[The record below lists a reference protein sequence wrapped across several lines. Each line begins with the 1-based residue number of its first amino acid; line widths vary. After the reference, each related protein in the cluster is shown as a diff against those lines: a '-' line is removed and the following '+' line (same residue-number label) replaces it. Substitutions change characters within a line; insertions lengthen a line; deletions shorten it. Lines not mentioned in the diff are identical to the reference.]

1 MISVVI
7 AAYNGGKYIKA
18 QLDSV
23 LSQLSDGDE
32 VVISDDLPE
41 GDTISAVQE
50 YLDTDK
56 RVRYIEGSGKG
67 VIKNFENAVSAARGD
82 YIFLCDQ
89 DDVWLPGKVDAVM
102 KAFQSGAAVVMHDA
116 KITDANL
123 NVTEESFF
131 DLMGTKKG
139 IVKNIIKNTYIGC
152 CMAFSANIRPY
163 ILPFPD
169 DIPMHDQWIGLI
181 GEKYGEVALIKE
193 PYILYR
199 RHGATVTGGS
209 TTLKQKIKWRAA
221 IIRRLHESR
230 LAYE

>member
-1 MISVVI
+1 
-7 AAYNGGKYIKA
+7 
-18 QLDSV
+18 
-23 LSQLSDGDE
+23 
-32 VVISDDLPE
+32 
-41 GDTISAVQE
+41 
-50 YLDTDK
+50 
-56 RVRYIEGSGKG
+56 
-67 VIKNFENAVSAARGD
+67 
-82 YIFLCDQ
+82 
-89 DDVWLPGKVDAVM
+89 
-102 KAFQSGAAVVMHDA
+102 
-116 KITDANL
+116 
-123 NVTEESFF
+123 
-131 DLMGTKKG
+131 MGTKKG

-152 CMAFSANIRPY
+152 CMALSASLKPY

>member
-41 GDTISAVQE
+41 GDTFDVVKE
-50 YLDTDK
+50 YLDSDA
-56 RVRYIEGSGKG
+56 RVRYIKGPGRG
-67 VIKNFENAVSAARGD
+67 VIKNFENAVNAARGD

-116 KITDANL
+116 KITDADL

-152 CMAFSANIRPY
+152 CMALSASLKPY

-169 DIPMHDQWIGLI
+169 DIPMHDQWIGLV
-181 GEKYGEVALIKE
+181 GEKYGEVNLIKE

-209 TTLKQKIKWRAA
+209 TTLKQKIMWRAA

-230 LAYE
+230 LSYE

>member
-7 AAYNGGKYIKA
+7 AAYNGGKYIGA

-41 GDTISAVQE
+41 GDTFAAVQE

-56 RVRYIEGSGKG
+56 RVRYIKGPGKG
-67 VIKNFENAVSAARGD
+67 VIKNFENAVSAAGGD

-102 KAFQSGAAVVMHDA
+102 KAFQNGAAVVMHDA
-116 KITDANL
+116 KITDADL
-123 NVTEESFF
+123 NVTEKSFF

-152 CMAFSANIRPY
+152 CMAFSANLRPY

>member
-7 AAYNGGKYIKA
+7 AAYNGGKYIEA

-41 GDTISAVQE
+41 GDTIAAVQK

-56 RVRYIEGSGKG
+56 RVRYIKGPGNG
-67 VIKNFENAVSAARGD
+67 VIKNFDNAVSAAEGD

-102 KAFQSGAAVVMHDA
+102 KEFQRGAAVVMHDA
-116 KITDANL
+116 KITDADL

-152 CMAFSANIRPY
+152 CMAFSSNLKPY